1 MAEETALEMRQAG
14 QPARGF
20 KSLHLRKSVK
30 LWQFNKLHTFLC
42 VPATTSLKE
51 STLSGTRVKCRICNF
66 IYT

>member
-30 LWQFNKLHTFLC
+30 LWQFNKLHTFLY
-42 VPATTSLKE
+42 VPATTSLN
-51 STLSGTRVKCRICNF
+51 G
-66 IYT
+66 